1 MESRMRTWRSVYMLN
16 LANRHRNCDTP
27 LKTRVRDQTHG
38 SDILLTLIYIRQMNA
53 SLKYAIDYIN
63 PDEDGKQDLALEHTD
78 TGKYVTVCLYAHV
91 RYEIL

>member
-1 MESRMRTWRSVYMLN
+1 
-16 LANRHRNCDTP
+16 
-27 LKTRVRDQTHG
+27 
-38 SDILLTLIYIRQMNA
+38 MNA